1 MFEGCLTNRDFD
13 RRLSLPGAKMA
24 MFSQLINKE
33 NLISDLANLSIRY
46 KIDPSV
52 LTDFA
57 MRFERAVTSEI
68 ERKSSE
74 KTKRNSIP
82 DRNRLILKRQ
92 LDGVTRRKIS
102 EEFSLALDSIA
113 GIIKSEK
120 ITVSTRVFERKS
132 TVEKIAQEYD
142 LSPNQIMDLTVKSI
156 TSNRDQLVEWLA
168 TENMESGSREHDI
181 DKLRDM
187 TNFLSDGEFVDFVIK
202 ESFDDLVDIAAISD
216 IVNSPK
222 TIIWTVLPALVI
234 TSDGTFCVMSAEE
247 AYELARSAGG
257 DGFEIMFNGQVVNRI
272 TYING
277 ETIWAAWCS

>member
-1 MFEGCLTNRDFD
+1 
-13 RRLSLPGAKMA
+13 MA
-24 MFSQLINKE
+24 MFSQLLNKE

-57 MRFERAVTSEI
+57 MRFERAVTAQI

-74 KTKRNSIP
+74 KTKRNSVP

-92 LDGVTRRKIS
+92 LDGATRRKIS
-102 EEFSLALDSIA
+102 EEFSLALDSVA

-120 ITVSTRVFERKS
+120 IAVSTRVFERKS

-142 LSPNQIMDLTVKSI
+142 LSSNQIMDLTIKSI

-168 TENMESGSREHDI
+168 TENMESGSREHEI

-247 AYELARSAGG
+247 AHELARSAGG

-277 ETIWAAWCS
+277 ETIWVAK